1 MRLSPILS
9 FYIGRHFFL
18 AFLATLAVI
27 SGLILV
33 FDIIELARRA
43 AGRQGV
49 GFGLLL
55 QMALMKLPMM
65 MQSLLPFAVM
75 VGGMI
80 VFWRLTRSREL
91 VVTRAAGVSVWQFL
105 TPVMALVIVVG
116 VLNVVAFNPLASSL
130 FARYEEMQ
138 DKMLL
143 RQSNPLSFAQG
154 SGLWLRETSRN
165 TQAIIHSSHARQ
177 DGFKLYLRGVNIFIL
192 EDSRFTRRYDAVTA
206 RIADG
211 EIELEKVT
219 IMVPGRPTEERD
231 RLRLGTTLTISKI
244 QDNFASP
251 ETMSFWEL
259 PGFISFFES
268 SGFSAHKHRMHFQ
281 SLLASPLLLVSMV
294 LVAAVFALRPNLR
307 AGGVALRIAGGV
319 SAGFLFYFFSK
330 VVFALGLSTTLPPGL
345 AAWSPSVVTL
355 LVGMSTLF
363 HLEDG

>member
-1 MRLSPILS
+1 MRLSTILS

-18 AFLATLAVI
+18 AFMSTLAVI

-33 FDIIELARRA
+33 FDIIELARRS
-43 AGRQGV
+43 AGRQGTS
-49 GFGLLL
+49 FMLLL
-55 QMALMKLPMM
+55 QMGLMKLPMM
-65 MQSLLPFAVM
+65 MQTLLPFAVM

-105 TPVMALVIVVG
+105 APVMAVVVVVG
-116 VLNVVAFNPLASSL
+116 VANVIVFNPLASSL
-130 FARYEEMQ
+130 YARYEDMQ
-138 DKMLL
+138 DKMML
-143 RQSNPLSFAQG
+143 RQSNPLSFAQS
-154 SGLWLRETSRN
+154 SGLWLREASRN
-165 TQAIIHSSHARQ
+165 TQAIIHAGHARQ
-177 DGFKLYLRGVNIFIL
+177 DGFKLFLRNINIFIL
-192 EDSRFTRRYDAVTA
+192 EDSRFIRRYDAATA
-206 RIADG
+206 RISDG

-219 IMVPGRPTEERD
+219 IMAPGRAAETRD
-231 RLRLGTTLTISKI
+231 RLNLGTTLTISKI

-259 PGFISFFES
+259 PGFIKFFES

-330 VVFALGLSTTLPPGL
+330 VVFALGLSATLPAGL
-345 AAWSPSVVTL
+345 AAWSPSMVTL
-355 LVGMSTLF
+355 LVGLSTLF